1 MARDAATLTRVRE
14 EEYTQSIGTITI
26 GAVLVVVCLFLIW
39 FVRLFHLTPETLQV
53 VQIGFGLGT
62 LAGLTIIVSAIY
74 RMLTVGKIPTVP
86 YTCPYCDGVNRL
98 TSVPT
103 QDFDCETCLRTVRFE
118 NGAMAP
124 IIEITCPR
132 CDAKHRTSLKTQRYV
147 CDKCNA
153 SIPVEQAINPATQ
166 SGLSGA
172 VAGHAVVEPYAA
184 YGQPAVAQPILTPR
198 AGNLL
203 VAQNV
208 DILLQ
213 GIDHV
218 REKQIALRLQD
229 MMGMD
234 MAELRHLIS
243 TAEEKKPLIIG
254 VNIAHDEAETLQ
266 HQLKQLGAIVTLR
279 PH

>member
-1 MARDAATLTRVRE
+1 MARGAATLTRVRE

-26 GAVLVVVCLFLIW
+26 GAGILVACLFLIW
-39 FVRLFHLTPETLQV
+39 FVRLFHLAPETLQV
-53 VQIGFGLGT
+53 VQIGLGLGA
-62 LAGLTIIVSAIY
+62 LAGVAIIASAIY
-74 RMLTVGKIPTVP
+74 RVLTVSKIPTVP
-86 YTCPYCDGVNRL
+86 FTCPYCDAVNRL
-98 TSVPT
+98 TAVPT
-103 QDFDCETCLRTVRFE
+103 EDFDCETCLRTVRFE
-118 NGAMAP
+118 NGAIVP

-132 CDAKHRTSLKTQRYV
+132 CDARHRTSLKTQRYV

-153 SIPVEQAINPATQ
+153 SIPVEQAVNPATQ
-166 SGLSGA
+166 SGALSMGSD
-172 VAGHAVVEPYAA
+172 HAVVEPYAA
-184 YGQPAVAQPILTPR
+184 YGQPTVSRPAVSPR

-266 HQLKQLGAIVTLR
+266 NQLKQLGAVVTLR